1 MLPAEFEQV
10 KRQAPGLQH
19 FLEENLPD
27 AVKQSVTVLTI
38 NQDEIVIAANSP
50 MVANYLR
57 LHSRELQQQIRE
69 TFHFEQ
75 TLKFRTVPDSLLKL
89 ERQHSLPQ
97 PRQVS
102 DESVE
107 AMAESRAQ
115 CTMDRGRRFEG
126 SDAVAG
132 GEPEDPLIQ
141 FVGERCLRN
150 SLGDTFAQR

>member
-1 MLPAEFEQV
+1 MASNKISRLCQSVLPAEFEQV
-10 KRQAPGLQH
+10 KRQVPGLQH

-57 LHSRELQQQIRE
+57 LHSREIQQQIRE

-89 ERQHSLPQ
+89 ERQQSLPQ

-102 DESVE
+102 AESVAAIKRSAQWIE
-107 AMAESRAQ
+107 SEDLKAAMLSLAESL
-115 CTMDRGRRFEG
+115 
-126 SDAVAG
+126 
-132 GEPEDPLIQ
+132 EDMK
-141 FVGERCLRN
+141 
-150 SLGDTFAQR
+150 SS

>member
-1 MLPAEFEQV
+1 MASNKISRLCQSVLPAEFEQV
-10 KRQAPGLQH
+10 KRQTPGLQH

-57 LHSRELQQQIRE
+57 LHSKELQQQIHE

-102 DESVE
+102 AESVE
-107 AMAESRAQ
+107 AIERNAQWIEDEDLRAAMLSLAESLKTR
-115 CTMDRGRRFEG
+115 
-126 SDAVAG
+126 
-132 GEPEDPLIQ
+132 
-141 FVGERCLRN
+141 
-150 SLGDTFAQR
+150 

>member
-1 MLPAEFEQV
+1 MTSGKISRLCQSVLPVEFEQV

-50 MVANYLR
+50 MVVNYLR
-57 LHSRELQQQIRE
+57 LHSKELQQQIRE

-75 TLKFRTVPDSLLKL
+75 TLKFRTVPDSLLKI
-89 ERQHSLPQ
+89 ERQQSLPQ

-102 DESVE
+102 AESVE
-107 AMAESRAQ
+107 ALRRNAQWIEDEDLRAAMLSLAESLK
-115 CTMDRGRRFEG
+115 G
-126 SDAVAG
+126 S
-132 GEPEDPLIQ
+132 
-141 FVGERCLRN
+141 
-150 SLGDTFAQR
+150 

>member
-1 MLPAEFEQV
+1 MASNKISRLCQSVLPAEFEQV
-10 KRQAPGLQH
+10 KRQVPGLQH

-57 LHSRELQQQIRE
+57 LHSREIQQQIRE

-89 ERQHSLPQ
+89 ERQQSLPQ

-102 DESVE
+102 AESVAAIKRNAQWIE
-107 AMAESRAQ
+107 SEDLKAAMLSLAESL
-115 CTMDRGRRFEG
+115 
-126 SDAVAG
+126 
-132 GEPEDPLIQ
+132 EDMK
-141 FVGERCLRN
+141 
-150 SLGDTFAQR
+150 SS

>member
-1 MLPAEFEQV
+1 MGSNKISRLCQSVLPAGFEQV
-10 KRQAPGLQH
+10 KRQTPSLQH
-19 FLEENLPD
+19 FLEQNLPD

-57 LHSRELQQQIRE
+57 LHSKELQQQIRE

-89 ERQHSLPQ
+89 EQHEYLRE

-102 DESVE
+102 
-107 AMAESRAQ
+107 AESIEALKRNAQ
-115 CTMDRGRRFEG
+115 WI
-126 SDAVAG
+126 
-132 GEPEDPLIQ
+132 EDEDLKAAM
-141 FVGERCLRN
+141 L
-150 SLGDTFAQR
+150 SLAESLKSS

>member
-1 MLPAEFEQV
+1 MLP
-10 KRQAPGLQH
+10 
-19 FLEENLPD
+19 

-57 LHSRELQQQIRE
+57 LHSREIQQQIRE

-102 DESVE
+102 AESVE
-107 AMAESRAQ
+107 AIERNAQWIEDEDLRAA
-115 CTMDRGRRFEG
+115 ML
-126 SDAVAG
+126 SLAKSL
-132 GEPEDPLIQ
+132 EDMK
-141 FVGERCLRN
+141 
-150 SLGDTFAQR
+150 SS

>member
-1 MLPAEFEQV
+1 MASNRISRLCQSVLPAEFEQV

-50 MVANYLR
+50 MVVNYLR
-57 LHSRELQQQIRE
+57 LHSKELQQQIRE

-89 ERQHSLPQ
+89 KQPQSLPQ

-102 DESVE
+102 AESVDALE
-107 AMAESRAQ
+107 RNAQWIEDEDLKAALLSLAESLKTR
-115 CTMDRGRRFEG
+115 
-126 SDAVAG
+126 
-132 GEPEDPLIQ
+132 
-141 FVGERCLRN
+141 
-150 SLGDTFAQR
+150 

>member
-1 MLPAEFEQV
+1 MGSNRISRLCQSVLPAEFEQV

-50 MVANYLR
+50 MVVNYLR
-57 LHSRELQQQIRE
+57 LHSKEIQQQIRE

-75 TLKFRTVPDSLLKL
+75 ALKFRSVPDSLLKI
-89 ERQHSLPQ
+89 ERQQSLPQ

-102 DESVE
+102 AESVE
-107 AMAESRAQ
+107 ALRRNAQWIEDEDLKAAMLSLAESLKTR
-115 CTMDRGRRFEG
+115 
-126 SDAVAG
+126 
-132 GEPEDPLIQ
+132 
-141 FVGERCLRN
+141 
-150 SLGDTFAQR
+150 

>member
-1 MLPAEFEQV
+1 MAANKISRLCQSVLPAEFEQV
-10 KRQAPGLQH
+10 KRQTPGLQH

-38 NQDEIVIAANSP
+38 NPDEIVIAANSP

-57 LHSRELQQQIRE
+57 LHSKEIQQQIRE

-89 ERQHSLPQ
+89 ERQRQQGLPQ

-102 DESVE
+102 VESIEALERNAQWIEDEDLKA
-107 AMAESRAQ
+107 AMLSLAESLKSR
-115 CTMDRGRRFEG
+115 
-126 SDAVAG
+126 
-132 GEPEDPLIQ
+132 
-141 FVGERCLRN
+141 
-150 SLGDTFAQR
+150 